1 MILFHDLQ
9 LDRLYLIY
17 ITNFPSKSLQLG
29 INLDATG
36 TQESVLTHCQAALFW
51 AEITHSCSSVEPV
64 QLQLGILTE
73 VAEELL
79 VLQHKPSIL
88 NHDITNSRPIEL
100 IEYIATVFSNPS
112 QNQFSKTHEKDS
124 MKPMIS

>member
-1 MILFHDLQ
+1 M
-9 LDRLYLIY
+9 
-17 ITNFPSKSLQLG
+17 
-29 INLDATG
+29 NLDATG
-36 TQESVLTHCQAALFW
+36 TQKSVLTHCQPALFW
-51 AEITHSCSSVEPV
+51 AEFTHSFSSVESV
-64 QLQLGILTE
+64 QLQLGILPE

-79 VLQHKPSIL
+79 VLQHKPGIL

-100 IEYIATVFSNPS
+100 IATVFPNLS